1 MNVQYGEVI
10 TVITMTLE
18 KLNNETKMLAFLEE
32 FQNIVIS
39 L

>member
-1 MNVQYGEVI
+1 MNVHGSYGE
-10 TVITMTLE
+10 VITMTLE

-32 FQNIVIS
+32 FQNILSKS